1 MTRVP
6 GCPLCEAAGG
16 HVVFRADKFRLVR
29 SQEDAALAA
38 FYRIVWEDHIPE
50 FSDLSAADRALCIEA
65 VTQVEKVLR
74 AHLRP
79 TKINLASLGN
89 AVPHLHWHVIARFDW
104 DNRYP
109 APVWSPPVR
118 DIDNERIAAIEAL
131 RPDLERALADALAGS
146 GNCAG
151 S

>member
-1 MTRVP
+1 MTRVA
-6 GCPLCEAAGG
+6 GCQLCDAAGG

-29 SQEDAALAA
+29 CEEDAALPA
-38 FYRIVWEDHIPE
+38 FYRIVWEEHVAE
-50 FSDLSAADRALCIEA
+50 FSDLAAADRSLCIEA

-74 AHLRP
+74 AHLNP
-79 TKINLASLGN
+79 KKINLASLGN

-109 APVWSPPVR
+109 APVWSPPTR
-118 DIDNERIAAIEAL
+118 DVQPARIAAIEAL
-131 RPDLERALADALAGS
+131 RPTLEQALADALAGS
-146 GNCAG
+146 GNCTA